1 MRHFIRSL
9 SLQTVIGL
17 APLQQPAAAAAFR
30 RTHTH
35 FRVTFPTFE
44 VTTPAYKSDKVMDGT
59 NSQ

>member
-17 APLQQPAAAAAFR
+17 APLQQPAAAAFR

-59 NSQ
+59 NIQ